1 MFPNTLWVL
10 WAASFCTCL
19 PIICYLS
26 STCLR
31 DTVGALAALVSV
43 VFLGALGRDFALL
56 PLVSHLYP
64 NRLVSHWNTCLS
76 LVPLVPSCV
85 CLLARCRR
93 LASQCSSICLVLV
106 VRCRCLGPHD
116 SPNSSIEK
124 ESLCVPFVSHLC
136 SICLPFLCCGCIGTG
151 EFPLFSLVSHCTCL
165 PLLFLS
171 AAKLRPNNFP
181 CLPLV
186 SVLFLG
192 RKNFTCLPLVAHL
205 FHISPNF
212 CLCFLLAFQ
221 MPSLFVWIL
230 LFLHPSPMANGFHD
244 RQQSALDI
252 SSFCLGSG
260 IISFSFFWD
269 TFWVCLKTKRTAA
282 WLFHVFST

>member
-116 SPNSSIEK
+116 SPNSSVEK
-124 ESLCVPFVSHLC
+124 ETLCVPFVPLVLHLPAISVLWLHWDRRISFVLTGLPLHLSTTSLLVC
-136 SICLPFLCCGCIGTG
+136 SEIAAKQ
-151 EFPLFSLVSHCTCL
+151 FPLPPTCLCAVLGTEEFHLPTPCRSLVPHFSQ
-165 PLLFLS
+165 LL
-171 AAKLRPNNFP
+171 
-181 CLPLV
+181 
-186 SVLFLG
+186 
-192 RKNFTCLPLVAHL
+192 
-205 FHISPNF
+205 
-212 CLCFLLAFQ
+212 
-221 MPSLFVWIL
+221 SLFPACLSNAVSLFEFFFFCTYHLWPMVFMTGNNRPLIFPLSVWDL
-230 LFLHPSPMANGFHD
+230 
-244 RQQSALDI
+244 
-252 SSFCLGSG
+252 
-260 IISFSFFWD
+260 
-269 TFWVCLKTKRTAA
+269 V
-282 WLFHVFST
+282 